1 VAHLRVF
8 GCLCFVKELNQLR
21 KLDDRSRPGV
31 FIGYADG
38 AKVYRVY
45 DPVSQRVLV
54 SRDVVFDETRG
65 WDWSKSADHAASVAE
80 ELVFDDELIDAGG
93 PGAHDAS
100 ATAASPLPRS
110 PSPGEI
116 GSAASLGGAPSSASA
131 SSPAPAPSP
140 ASASSSASP
149 ASATP
154 GGAAQTQIESATPLR
169 DDDRLN
175 AFYDGEPLRY
185 RRIDNI
191 LGDEAVPEVEPRVCA
206 ELHLTHAGEPST
218 YAEAQGD
225 PTWREAMQLELESAE
240 KNRT

>member
-8 GCLCFVKELNQLR
+8 GCLCFVKELNQVR

-38 AKVYRVY
+38 AKAYRVY

-93 PGAHDAS
+93 PGVHDAS
-100 ATAASPLPRS
+100 ATAASPMPRS

-116 GSAASLGGAPSSASA
+116 GSAASPGGAPSSASA

-154 GGAAQTQIESATPLR
+154 GGAA
-169 DDDRLN
+169 
-175 AFYDGEPLRY
+175 
-185 RRIDNI
+185 
-191 LGDEAVPEVEPRVCA
+191 
-206 ELHLTHAGEPST
+206 
-218 YAEAQGD
+218 
-225 PTWREAMQLELESAE
+225 
-240 KNRT
+240 